1 MNNKQ
6 NYINILKSTKR
17 DGIEKLIAWLETETD
32 FFTAPCSTIY
42 HSNYEGGL
50 LQHSLNV
57 YKSLITLDYD
67 NSLYIDLDTIIIT
80 SLLHDICKVNTY
92 EKSIKN
98 VVDGYKTDWKGNK
111 VKNWVEKEVYTF
123 NDLFPLGHAE
133 KSIILIQRFIKLS
146 VLEIVMI
153 RWHMGGFESK
163 DNYKYLST
171 AFDNYKEVVALHL
184 ADMMATYFME
194 QKEN

>member
-1 MNNKQ
+1 MNIKQ
-6 NYINILKSTKR
+6 TFINLLKSTKR
-17 DGIEKLIAWLETETD
+17 QGIEELITWLENETD

-57 YKSLITLDYD
+57 YEKLSSLLFNENIV
-67 NSLYIDLDTIIIT
+67 IDRDIIIIT
-80 SLLHDICKVNTY
+80 SLLHDLCKVNTY

-98 VVDGYKTDWKGNK
+98 VIDGYKTDWKGNK

-123 NDLFPLGHAE
+123 NDLFPLGHGE
-133 KSIILIQRFIKLS
+133 KSIILIQRFIKLTD
-146 VLEIVMI
+146 LEIIMI